1 MHQTIISDRNDI
13 TRTIPPT
20 IEITPDTPT
29 FDGYLSTLL
38 EPEARTLGEI
48 LCEDLRLDATG
59 NPTHTTFQKVS
70 LTSQYQNHPEIIA
83 YLFGTFQSPLFS
95 QIDSL
100 LLSPDLQYPNYP
112 EKEELE
118 PLEEP
123 LSAQLPFWKPEEI
136 GTPDRDTSSG
146 LAALRLRHT
155 LKSITCQFPHLTALP
170 DAEEYEYSALFNDEE
185 DFSLDPTD
193 SILRLYPESHKR
205 YIEDQEISFS
215 KRRRLD

>member
-1 MHQTIISDRNDI
+1 LHQTIISDRNDI
-13 TRTIPPT
+13 TGTIPPT
-20 IEITPDTPT
+20 IEITPDSPT
-29 FDGYLSTLL
+29 FDGYLSVLL

-59 NPTHTTFQKVS
+59 HPTHTTFQKVS
-70 LTSQYQNHPEIIA
+70 LTSRYQNHPEIIA
-83 YLFGTFQSPLFS
+83 YLFGTFHSPLLN
-95 QIDSL
+95 QIDSP
-100 LLSPDLQYPNYP
+100 LLSPDLQYLNYP

-136 GTPDRDTSSG
+136 STPDQDINSG
-146 LAALRLRHT
+146 LAALRLRHM
-155 LKSITCQFPHLTALP
+155 LKSITCQLLHLTALS

-205 YIEDQEISFS
+205 YIEDQEISFA